1 MADARKVFPMQTFVS
16 FLRAPAGTYKQD
28 VIELLQFA
36 TQQDVD
42 KELAPFAAALTKAWI
57 YEQHPELTRLKK
69 EEVTE
74 LGDNVSIMSLPTDAQ
89 EEADTV
95 FSKLKEYQQT
105 VKEQQGKLAEYE
117 GTLEENKKKMAALE
131 SKVADYEAQ
140 MKNEGEKQIIAS
152 ASKVEDYL
160 KKVDDLLAKID
171 EVKKHGVVTVSG
183 EGGAGAAPEA
193 GGAAASGSSEP
204 EPDFG
209 FGGSSAGDDEFG
221 F

>member
-28 VIELLQFA
+28 VMELLQFV

-42 KELAPFAAALTKAWI
+42 KELAPFASALTKAWI
-57 YEQHPELTRLKK
+57 YEQHPELARLKK

-95 FSKLKEYQQT
+95 FSKLNEYRQT
-105 VKEQQGKLAEYE
+105 VKEQKDKLAENE
-117 GTLEENKKKMAALE
+117 GILEENKKKIAALE

-140 MKNEGEKQIIAS
+140 MKNEGEKQIMAS

-183 EGGAGAAPEA
+183 EGGAAGAAESAPA
-193 GGAAASGSSEP
+193 GGGGSEP

-209 FGGSSAGDDEFG
+209 FGGSAGGEDEFG

>member
-16 FLRAPAGTYKQD
+16 LLRSPAGTYKQD
-28 VIELLQFA
+28 VMELLQFA

-42 KELAPFAAALTKAWI
+42 KELAPFASALTKAWI
-57 YEQHPELTRLKK
+57 YEQHPELARLRK

-74 LGDNVSIMSLPTDAQ
+74 LGDNVSIMSLPAEAQ

-95 FSKLKEYQQT
+95 FSKLNEYRQT
-105 VKEQQGKLAEYE
+105 VEEQKDKLAKYE
-117 GTLEENKKKMAALE
+117 GTLEENKKKIAALE

-140 MKNEGEKQIIAS
+140 MKNEGEKQILAS

-160 KKVDDLLAKID
+160 KKVDELLAKID

-183 EGGAGAAPEA
+183 EGGAAASPETAAA
-193 GGAAASGSSEP
+193 GGGPSEP

-209 FGGSSAGDDEFG
+209 FGGGGAAGDDEFG

>member
-28 VIELLQFA
+28 VMELLQFA

-42 KELAPFAAALTKAWI
+42 KELAPFASALTKAWI
-57 YEQHPELTRLKK
+57 YEQHPELARLKK

-95 FSKLKEYQQT
+95 FSKLNEYRQT
-105 VKEQQGKLAEYE
+105 LKEQKDKLAEYE
-117 GTLEENKKKMAALE
+117 GVLEENKKKIAALE
-131 SKVADYEAQ
+131 SKVADYESQ

-152 ASKVEDYL
+152 ASKVEDYI
-160 KKVDDLLAKID
+160 KKVDDLLSKID

-183 EGGAGAAPEA
+183 EGGATAAAPEGA
-193 GGAAASGSSEP
+193 AGGGGAAEP

-209 FGGSSAGDDEFG
+209 FGGSAGGDDEFG